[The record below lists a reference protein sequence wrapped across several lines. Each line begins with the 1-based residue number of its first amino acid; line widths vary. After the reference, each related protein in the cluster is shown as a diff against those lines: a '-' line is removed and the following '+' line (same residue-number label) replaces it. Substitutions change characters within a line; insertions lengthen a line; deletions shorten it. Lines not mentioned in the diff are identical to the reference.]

1 MENNDEVTGVEPMR
15 SAFSRR
21 TALKG
26 AGVGVAVWAAPT
38 VLSMGSAAHAASNAP
53 PLACNGCDP
62 NGDPCGNQTPC
73 GDPSEGC
80 SCKTVAAGGSCLC
93 TANGYCEDFQEC
105 PLPEPVPAELRRW
118 CGHQAPQGLQQVR
131 RWSTDQPPVS
141 SSTDSPERAGDPIGS
156 PALSACEETRS
167 HLAAIAHAAVL
178 RPPHGLA

>member
-1 MENNDEVTGVEPMR
+1 MRIKAMENNDEVTGVEPMR

-62 NGDPCGNQTPC
+62 NGDPCSNQTAC

-105 PLPEPVPAELRRW
+105 PNGQSDCPT
-118 CGHQAPQGLQQVR
+118 GL
-131 RWSTDQPPVS
+131 SCVS
-141 SSTDSPERAGDPIGS
+141 SCCNDAGYPNLCLPNCG
-156 PALSACEETRS
+156 AG
-167 HLAAIAHAAVL
+167 AAIKHHKVSSKSAGGPRTNHL
-178 RPPHGLA
+178 